1 MLSGPW
7 PRVTGDRSDADVDWD
22 DRVREVVGTQI
33 EAGMGFVTDGHVRW
47 ADPAAAILAAL
58 EAGDAGHDGLL
69 LRAWR
74 ATSAAASATGA
85 GIPAAQALPG
95 PYTLGLRGCS
105 GLPATG
111 EEREERTLSLA
122 GALASELAALAA
134 AGCPVV
140 IVHEPAA
147 VDIRADSP
155 ERALFAA
162 AQQRL
167 LADVEAFPDLHAMLA
182 ITGGSAAEAG
192 AAAIFAAPYRS
203 YLFDLVAGPDNW
215 YLVRAA
221 PPERGIVC
229 GAMRVETTG
238 GENQLPLLVWAARY
252 AASAGGRGLDRVG
265 LANATPLGG
274 LDQAAARAALLTLG
288 RAADLAAMPLER
300 AVEAGLDPR
309 TIGSRT
315 AAPGSE
321 RTVPAPPAKRPRA
334 TLSRIHPSRASSP
347 HDSTPRPLP
356 HEVSP

>member
-1 MLSGPW
+1 MFAMLSGPW
-7 PRVTGDRSDADVDWD
+7 PRVKPDGSDAEVDAE

-47 ADPAAAILAAL
+47 ADPAAAVLVAL
-58 EAGDAGHDGLL
+58 EAGDTGPDGLL

-74 ATSAAASATGA
+74 ATAAAASAMRA

-95 PYTLGLRGCS
+95 PYTLGRRGRY
-105 GLPATG
+105 GLPAPG
-111 EEREERTLSLA
+111 AEREEHTLSLA
-122 GALASELAALAA
+122 AALASELAALAA
-134 AGCPVV
+134 AGCPIV
-140 IVHEPAA
+140 IVEEPAA
-147 VDIRADSP
+147 VDIGADPP

-167 LADVEAFPDLHAMLA
+167 LADVEAFADLHSMLA

-229 GAMRVETTG
+229 GAMRVETAG
-238 GENQLPLLVWAARY
+238 GEDQLPLLVWAARY
-252 AASAGGRGLDRVG
+252 AASAGGRGPDRVG

-274 LDQAAARAALLTLG
+274 LDPAAARDALLSLG
-288 RAADLAAMPLER
+288 RAAGLAAMPLER

-309 TIGSRT
+309 TVGSRT
-315 AAPGSE
+315 AAPGPG
-321 RTVPAPPAKRPRA
+321 VPAPPRSRRPPR
-334 TLSRIHPSRASSP
+334 SRAIP
-347 HDSTPRPLP
+347 
-356 HEVSP
+356 